1 MSSHGTRIKNSSI
14 FDCFFELSD
23 ASSIQSILKNRGD
36 TTTKIQLQVTHGM
49 NLKTKSKL
57 DVVSDSLRISK
68 DDILAYGDVKLYV
81 YYKDEA
87 QKVRQQHCLFY

>member
-1 MSSHGTRIKNSSI
+1 MRLPFRSFSEKQRK
-14 FDCFFELSD
+14 
-23 ASSIQSILKNRGD
+23 IQPL
-36 TTTKIQLQVTHGM
+36 KIQLPVTHGM

-81 YYKDEA
+81 YFKDEA